1 MLAFS
6 LEVIFHVGIPVWISW
21 IKYLSFVFYG
31 YGQMVHIEYK
41 DRVLYSCN
49 DPGVAAG
56 KPVHVITLLCPS

>member
-1 MLAFS
+1 M
-6 LEVIFHVGIPVWISW
+6 WISW

-56 KPVHVITLLCPS
+56 KPVHVVTLLCPS